1 MPVTIY
7 MTRLKSTR
15 QNTRS
20 MFRFELQAQPTTFLQ
35 SNCDL
40 RKLIFLGLLSVCGVE
55 TIGCGTT
62 KSFTA
67 TEQLLMSDAVD
78 STIAKMD
85 FRAISGH
92 KIFLDTQYVVGAGK
106 VIPGVAMPVN
116 LVNSDYVISGLRQQ
130 LTAAGC
136 MLVDT
141 KELAD
146 VICEAR
152 CGALG
157 TDGHSM
163 IYGLPANNFLST
175 ASSVIPGTPAL
186 PAIPEISVA
195 KREMK
200 SAAAKVS
207 VFAYDRE
214 TREPLWQSGIA
225 QAGSSARDTWILGVG
240 PLQYGNIYNG
250 TRFAGKRL
258 QSISAKADDSRVA
271 SNANGVD
278 HRKNYLFANKLFNQ
292 KNTDRAIVD
301 SDSQDKNAAKIKVSD
316 LPNSAT
322 VR

>member
-1 MPVTIY
+1 M
-7 MTRLKSTR
+7 
-15 QNTRS
+15 
-20 MFRFELQAQPTTFLQ
+20 A
-35 SNCDL
+35 
-40 RKLIFLGLLSVCGVE
+40 
-55 TIGCGTT
+55 GCGAT

-85 FRAISGH
+85 FRALSGH
-92 KIFLDTQYVVGAGK
+92 KIYLDTTYVIGAGK

-141 KELAD
+141 REAAE

-157 TDGHSM
+157 TDGHSVT
-163 IYGLPANNFLST
+163 YGVPANNFLST
-175 ASSVIPGTPAL
+175 ASSVLPGTPTL
-186 PAIPEISVA
+186 PTIPELSLA

-207 VFAYDRE
+207 IFAYDRE

-240 PLQYGNIYNG
+240 PLQYGSIYKG
-250 TRFAGKRL
+250 TRFAGKRIRPL
-258 QSISAKADDSRVA
+258 GIKADESQIAQKV
-271 SNANGVD
+271 NGVD
-278 HRKNYLFANKLFNQ
+278 HRSNYLFANKRFENAHPPGEMAETETIQ
-292 KNTDRAIVD
+292 SRDKAIL
-301 SDSQDKNAAKIKVSD
+301 SEAGTQ
-316 LPNSAT
+316 T
-322 VR
+322 VIR